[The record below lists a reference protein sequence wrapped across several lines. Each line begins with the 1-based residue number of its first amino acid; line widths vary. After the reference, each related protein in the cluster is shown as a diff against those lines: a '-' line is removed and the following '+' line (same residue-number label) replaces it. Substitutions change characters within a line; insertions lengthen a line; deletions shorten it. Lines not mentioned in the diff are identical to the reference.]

1 MSFGVS
7 RRYQNSN
14 SAKLEAKSDITNNNG
29 EYLLKLPN
37 GRTQLLK
44 IQTDNFGNIA
54 RVQTIGAPALP
65 KEKRETFSPLF
76 KPSPLNFYTEPHFKN
91 YPPPTTA
98 SFPPPPTRNDPHS
111 AYATAPLYATAPQTN
126 YAQAPIR
133 ANAPLMYLS
142 EAPAI
147 ATVSSAPA
155 TAPQNNY
162 APLNV
167 QDTVY
172 GSAPFYAPGPSVY
185 TTESATKAPTTT
197 KTSPLNPVYS
207 AP

>member
-29 EYLLKLPN
+29 EYLLNFPD

-44 IQTDNFGNIA
+44 IQTDNFGNLA

-65 KEKRETFSPLF
+65 KEKRETFSPLS
-76 KPSPLNFYTEPHFKN
+76 KPSPLNLHTEPHFKN
-91 YPPPTTA
+91 YRQSTTA
-98 SFPPPPTRNDPHS
+98 LFPPPPTRNDPRS
-111 AYATAPLYATAPQTN
+111 AYATAPLYATAN
-126 YAQAPIR
+126 YAQVPIR

-172 GSAPFYAPGPSVY
+172 GSAPFYAPTPSAFK
-185 TTESATKAPTTT
+185 TESATKAPTTT
-197 KTSPLNPVYS
+197 KTSPPNPVYS